1 MTISLQLQRSSH
13 QHFWMVSKKENPKD
27 SPMNARRPALFRSTL
42 GGAALLLTTM
52 SAFLVYAQDTRTPMV
67 ITLDK
72 ALEIAAR
79 QNRDIQVA
87 DQDRLKADA
96 QITEARSG
104 AFPQLNVS
112 ALYTRNIKNA
122 VMFVPPNSLINP
134 SSKTMTVEFG
144 SANAYSAGA
153 TLTQPLFNWRV
164 GVAMD
169 IANTYSNYAD
179 RAYQATQEDVALQT
193 KKAFYT
199 ALLMRELVRANHEG
213 LEVVRANFEN
223 VRAQFTNGTAAEF
236 DLLRAE
242 VQVANTE
249 PLFIAAENSLLLAK
263 NNLKNVLALPLD
275 QEIDVQ
281 GELKYQDIQEE
292 VLELRRREA
301 IATNST
307 IAQLALQ
314 ESLLNMNISVERA
327 AHYPTLDLT
336 GSYQWQSQDNTFIFK
351 DYLWANSFNFGLKL
365 SFPLFDG
372 FKASARTEEAI
383 IDHQKIVTTR
393 QKAEEGLR
401 LRIQSFE
408 LRMADAKKRIE
419 GQEKSLGQAQKAVQI
434 AQTRFKSGV
443 GTQLE
448 LMDTQVAM
456 TRTQTNFAQAI
467 YDYLVARAEWENAV
481 GQTR

>member
-1 MTISLQLQRSSH
+1 
-13 QHFWMVSKKENPKD
+13 
-27 SPMNARRPALFRSTL
+27 MNAHRPALF
-42 GGAALLLTTM
+42 GVAVAGAVIFRILSPLP
-52 SAFLVYAQDTRTPMV
+52 VYAQSDGTPMV

-72 ALEIAAR
+72 ALEIASK

-96 QITEARSG
+96 QIAEARSG

-112 ALYTRNIKNA
+112 ATYTRNIKNA

-134 SSKTMTVEFG
+134 SPKTMAIEFG
-144 SANAYSAGA
+144 SANAYQAGA
-153 TLTQPLFNWRV
+153 TLTQPLLNWRV

-169 IANTYSNYAD
+169 IATTYSDYVD
-179 RAYQATQEDVALQT
+179 RAYQTTQEDVVLQT
-193 KKAFYT
+193 KKAFYNT
-199 ALLMRELVRANHEG
+199 LLMRELVRANREG
-213 LEVVRANFEN
+213 LDVVRANLEN
-223 VRAQFTNGTAAEF
+223 VRAQFKNGMAAEF

-249 PLFIAAENSLLLAK
+249 PLYIAAENSLQLAK
-263 NNLKNVLALPLD
+263 NSLKNILALPLD

-281 GELKYQDIQEE
+281 GDLTYQVIQQDI
-292 VLELRRREA
+292 LEQRRREA
-301 IATNST
+301 IATNSA

-314 ESLLNMNISVERA
+314 ESLLQKNISIERA

-336 GSYQWQSQDNTFIFK
+336 GSYQWQSQDNAFIFK
-351 DYLWANSFNFGLKL
+351 DYLWANSLNVGLRL

-372 FKASARTEEAI
+372 LRASARTEEAI

-408 LRMADAKKRIE
+408 LRMAEAKKRIE

-456 TRTQTNFAQAI
+456 TRAQTNYAQGI

-481 GQTR
+481 GQPR

>member
-1 MTISLQLQRSSH
+1 
-13 QHFWMVSKKENPKD
+13 
-27 SPMNARRPALFRSTL
+27 MNARHPAFSGVPAR
-42 GGAALLLTTM
+42 GAVLLLMIM
-52 SAFLVYAQDTRTPMV
+52 SALPVYAQVAGTPMV
-67 ITLDK
+67 ITLDS
-72 ALEIAAR
+72 ALEIAAK

-96 QITEARSG
+96 QIAEARSG

-112 ALYTRNIKNA
+112 GVYTRNIKNA
-122 VMFVPPNSLINP
+122 VMFVPPNSIINP
-134 SSKTMTVEFG
+134 TDKTMTLEFG
-144 SANAYSAGA
+144 SANAYAATA
-153 TLTQPLFNWRV
+153 TLNQPLFNWRV

-169 IANTYSNYAD
+169 IATTYSDYAQ
-179 RAYQATQEDVALQT
+179 RAYQATQENVALQT

-199 ALLMRELVRANHEG
+199 VLLARELVRANREG
-213 LEVVRANFEN
+213 LDVVRANLEN
-223 VRAQFTNGTAAEF
+223 VRTQFKNGTAAEF

-249 PLFIAAENSLLLAK
+249 PLSIAAENSLQLAK

-275 QEIDVQ
+275 QEIDVR
-281 GELKYQDIQEE
+281 GDLTYQDIQPE
-292 VLELRRREA
+292 VLDQRGREA
-301 IATNST
+301 VATNSS

-314 ESLLNMNISVERA
+314 ESILKKNISVERA

-336 GSYQWQSQDNTFIFK
+336 GSYMWQSQDNTFIFK
-351 DYLWANSFNFGLKL
+351 NYLWANSFNVGLKL

-372 FKASARTEEAI
+372 FRASARTEQAT
-383 IDHQKIVTTR
+383 IDHQRIVTTR

-401 LRIQSFE
+401 LQVQSFE
-408 LRMADAKKRIE
+408 LRMAEAKKRIE
-419 GQEKSLGQAQKAVQI
+419 GQAKYLSQAQKAVQI

-456 TRTQTNFAQAI
+456 TRTQTNHATAI
-467 YDYLVARAEWENAV
+467 YDFLVARAEWENAV
-481 GQTR
+481 GQSR

>member
-1 MTISLQLQRSSH
+1 
-13 QHFWMVSKKENPKD
+13 
-27 SPMNARRPALFRSTL
+27 MNAHPPALSGVAAR
-42 GGAALLLTTM
+42 GAVLLLFLTM
-52 SAFLVYAQDTRTPMV
+52 TACTVYAQNTASPLV
-67 ITLDK
+67 LTLDK
-72 ALEIAAR
+72 ALEIAGK

-96 QITEARSG
+96 QIAEARSG
-104 AFPQLNVS
+104 AFPQVNVTG
-112 ALYTRNIKNA
+112 LYTRNIKNA

-134 SSKTMTVEFG
+134 SSKTMTIEFG
-144 SANAYSAGA
+144 SANAYSAAA
-153 TLTQPLFNWRV
+153 TLTQPLFNFRV
-164 GVAMD
+164 GTAMD
-169 IANTYSNYAD
+169 IANTYAEYAE
-179 RAYQATQEDVALQT
+179 RGLQATEEHVALQT

-199 ALLMRELVRANHEG
+199 VLLARELVRANHEG
-213 LEVVRANFEN
+213 LDVVRANLDN
-223 VRAQFTNGTAAEF
+223 LRAQFRNGTAAEF

-249 PLFIAAENSLLLAK
+249 PLSIAAENALQLSM

-281 GELKYQDIQEE
+281 GDLAYQDIQPEL
-292 VLELRRREA
+292 LEARRREA
-301 IATNST
+301 LSTNAG

-314 ESLLNMNISVERA
+314 ESLLEKNISVERA
-327 AHYPTLDLT
+327 GHYPTLDLT
-336 GSYQWQSQDNTFIFK
+336 GAYMWQSQDNSFIFK
-351 DYLWANSFNFGLKL
+351 DYLWANSFNVGLKL
-365 SFPLFDG
+365 SIPIFDG
-372 FKASARTEEAI
+372 FRASSRTEQAI

-401 LRIQSFE
+401 LQIQSLE
-408 LRMADAKKRIE
+408 LRMAEARKRID
-419 GQEKSLGQAQKAVQI
+419 GQVKSLGQAQKAVQI

-456 TRTQTNFAQAI
+456 TRTQTNYAQGI

-481 GQTR
+481 GQRR

>member
-1 MTISLQLQRSSH
+1 
-13 QHFWMVSKKENPKD
+13 
-27 SPMNARRPALFRSTL
+27 MNAHRPALF
-42 GGAALLLTTM
+42 GVAVAGAVIFLIM
-52 SAFLVYAQDTRTPMV
+52 SPLPVYAQSDGTPMV

-72 ALEIAAR
+72 ALEIASK

-96 QITEARSG
+96 QIAEARSG

-112 ALYTRNIKNA
+112 ATYTRNIKNA

-134 SSKTMTVEFG
+134 SPKTMAIEFG
-144 SANAYSAGA
+144 SANAFQAGA
-153 TLTQPLFNWRV
+153 TLTQPLLNWRV

-169 IANTYSNYAD
+169 IATTYSDYVD
-179 RAYQATQEDVALQT
+179 RAYQATQEDVVLQT
-193 KKAFYT
+193 KKAFYST
-199 ALLMRELVRANHEG
+199 LLMRELVRANREG
-213 LEVVRANFEN
+213 LDVVRANLEN
-223 VRAQFTNGTAAEF
+223 VRAQFKNGTAAEF

-249 PLFIAAENSLLLAK
+249 PLYIAAENSLQLAK
-263 NNLKNVLALPLD
+263 NSLKNILALPLD

-281 GELKYQDIQEE
+281 GDLTYQVIQQD
-292 VLELRRREA
+292 VLEQRRREA
-301 IATNST
+301 IATNSA

-314 ESLLNMNISVERA
+314 ESLLEKNISIERA

-351 DYLWANSFNFGLKL
+351 DYLWANSLNVGLRL

-372 FKASARTEEAI
+372 LRASARTEGAI

-408 LRMADAKKRIE
+408 LRMAEAKKRIE

-456 TRTQTNFAQAI
+456 TRAQTNYAQGI

-481 GQTR
+481 GQPR

>member
-1 MTISLQLQRSSH
+1 MHAHPPTHTGAFARSVV
-13 QHFWMVSKKENPKD
+13 FLFLMVAVLPALGQTGG
-27 SPMNARRPALFRSTL
+27 SPMVL
-42 GGAALLLTTM
+42 
-52 SAFLVYAQDTRTPMV
+52 
-67 ITLDK
+67 TLDK
-72 ALEIAAR
+72 ALEIAAK

-87 DQDRLKADA
+87 QQDRAKADA

-112 ALYTRNIKNA
+112 GVYTRNIKNA

-134 SSKTMTVEFG
+134 SDKTMTIEFG
-144 SANAYSAGA
+144 SANAFAASA
-153 TLTQPLFNWRV
+153 TLNQPLFNFRV

-169 IANTYSNYAD
+169 IAHTYAD
-179 RAYQATQEDVALQT
+179 YAGRAYQVTEENVALQT

-199 ALLMRELVRANHEG
+199 VLLARELVRANHEG
-213 LEVVRANFEN
+213 LEVVRANLEN
-223 VRAQFTNGTAAEF
+223 LRAQFKNGTAAEF

-249 PLFIAAENSLLLAK
+249 PLSIAAENALQLSK

-281 GELKYQDIQEE
+281 GDLAYQDIQPD
-292 VLELRRREA
+292 VLEARRREA
-301 IATNST
+301 VATNSS

-314 ESLLNMNISVERA
+314 ESLLEKNISVERA
-327 AHYPTLDLT
+327 GYYPTLDLT
-336 GSYQWQSQDNTFIFK
+336 GAYMWQSQDNSFIFK
-351 DYLWANSFNFGLKL
+351 DYLWANSFNVGLKL
-365 SFPLFDG
+365 SIPIFDG
-372 FKASARTEEAI
+372 FRTSARTEQAI
-383 IDHQKIVTTR
+383 VDHQRVVTIR

-401 LRIQSFE
+401 LQVQSLE
-408 LRMADAKKRIE
+408 LRMAEARKRID
-419 GQEKSLGQAQKAVQI
+419 GQVRSLSQAQKAVQI

-456 TRTQTNFAQAI
+456 TRTQTNYAQGI

-481 GQTR
+481 GQPR

>member
-1 MTISLQLQRSSH
+1 
-13 QHFWMVSKKENPKD
+13 
-27 SPMNARRPALFRSTL
+27 MNAHRPALFGFAV
-42 GGAALLLTTM
+42 GGAVLVLLIMT
-52 SAFLVYAQDTRTPMV
+52 AVPVYPQNAGTPMV

-72 ALEIAAR
+72 ALEIAAK

-87 DQDRLKADA
+87 AQDRLKAEA
-96 QITEARSG
+96 QITEARAG

-134 SSKTMTVEFG
+134 TSKTMTIEFG
-144 SANAYSAGA
+144 SANAYQAGA
-153 TLTQPLFNWRV
+153 TLTQPLLNWRV

-169 IANTYSNYAD
+169 IATTYSDYVE
-179 RAYQATQEDVALQT
+179 RAYQTTQEDVALQT
-193 KKAFYT
+193 KKAFYG
-199 ALLMRELVRANHEG
+199 ALFMRELVRANREG
-213 LEVVRANFEN
+213 LDVVRANHEN
-223 VRAQFTNGTAAEF
+223 VRAQYKNGTAAEF

-249 PLFIAAENSLLLAK
+249 PLYIAAENSLELAK
-263 NNLKNVLALPLD
+263 NSLKNVLALPLD
-275 QEIDVQ
+275 QDIDVQ
-281 GELKYQDIQEE
+281 GDLTYQDVQQD
-292 VLELRRREA
+292 VLELRRSEA
-301 IATNST
+301 IATNSA

-314 ESLLNMNISVERA
+314 ESLLEKNISIERA
-327 AHYPTLDLT
+327 AHYPTLDLS
-336 GSYQWQSQDNTFIFK
+336 GSYQWQSQDNTFMFK
-351 DYLWANSFNFGLKL
+351 DYLWANSFNVGLKL

-372 FKASARTEEAI
+372 FRASARTEEAI

-408 LRMADAKKRIE
+408 LRMAEAKKRIE

-456 TRTQTNFAQAI
+456 TRTQTNYAQAI

-481 GQTR
+481 GRPR

>member
-1 MTISLQLQRSSH
+1 MKSH
-13 QHFWMVSKKENPKD
+13 
-27 SPMNARRPALFRSTL
+27 RPALFGFAV
-42 GGAALLLTTM
+42 GGAVLFLTGM
-52 SAFLVYAQDTRTPMV
+52 SVMPVAAQDAGAPMV
-67 ITLDK
+67 ITLEK
-72 ALEIAAR
+72 ALEIAAK

-96 QITEARSG
+96 QITEARAG

-112 ALYTRNIKNA
+112 GIYTRNIKNA

-134 SSKTMTVEFG
+134 TPKTMTIEFG
-144 SANAYSAGA
+144 SANAYTATA
-153 TLTQPLFNWRV
+153 TLNQPLFNWRV

-169 IANTYSNYAD
+169 IANTYAEYAD
-179 RAYQATQEDVALQT
+179 RAYQTTQENVALQT
-193 KKAFYT
+193 RKAFYT
-199 ALLMRELVRANHEG
+199 VLLARELVRANREG
-213 LEVVRANFEN
+213 LDVVRANLEN
-223 VRAQFTNGTAAEF
+223 VRAQYKNGTAAEF

-249 PLFIAAENSLLLAK
+249 PLSIAAENSLQLAK
-263 NNLKNVLALPLD
+263 NALKNVLALPLD
-275 QEIDVQ
+275 REIDVQ
-281 GELKYQDIQEE
+281 GDLVYRDMEPG
-292 VLELRRREA
+292 VLEQRRSEA

-314 ESLLNMNISVERA
+314 ESLLEKNISVERA

-336 GSYQWQSQDNTFIFK
+336 GAYAWQSQDNTFIFK
-351 DYLWANSFNFGLKL
+351 DYLWANSINVGLKL
-365 SFPLFDG
+365 SFPIFDG
-372 FKASARTEEAI
+372 FKASARTEQAI
-383 IDHQKIVTTR
+383 VDHQKIVTTR

-401 LRIQSFE
+401 LQIQSLE
-408 LRMADAKKRIE
+408 LRMAEAKKRIE

-456 TRTQTNFAQAI
+456 TRTQTNYAQAI
-467 YDYLVARAEWENAV
+467 FDYLVARAEWDNAV
-481 GQTR
+481 GQPR